1 MKKFLNIKN
10 ILSLI
15 FIIMSLYFILLQ
27 PVSSAVVY
35 SAIDDG
41 MYYPKIAL
49 NFVSTGT
56 FTYDGVTLTNGF
68 HPLWQ
73 ILLIP
78 VFYLFSEPISGL
90 KASFTIIFIT
100 LLISLFFFFKISKR
114 LSLSVPAVILSFYIV
129 YANLRSFTL
138 LYSMLESHL
147 LLLVYMIYIYAAL
160 KYGDARFTAPGSAFL
175 FGLLLSVAFITR
187 IDSFLLILTY
197 FLFQLIIIYKTKN
210 YKPLLWS
217 SAGTAVFI
225 IPYLIINL
233 KYFCHLS
240 TVSSWTKF
248 TLPSFQSL
256 QTPLNSL
263 TGLLLPRISYV
274 LGVSDKIL
282 IITIVFIFLI
292 SLILFYIRHKKNKQG
307 KTVLRNYTLKKLVG
321 TCPEF
326 FLFTIIHFTFVWLF
340 VPYEAMFSVWYYV
353 SLIIALGLFAGFFFS
368 RVQNKLIIY
377 PVIIIIGFLVTLQF
391 ADRDSFLQKKRMSLA
406 KIEMADYIRE
416 NISKEARIGMTDS
429 GITAFFADHNFTAL
443 NGLIGDF
450 EMAALVKE
458 GKLNQL
464 TEKYSVNYFVWD
476 MRNED
481 LTNSHIEIIYK
492 TRTVTPFNNFSEGEK
507 PMVLFRLK
515 DIGLESWIKNRYK

>member
-78 VFYLFSEPISGL
+78 VFYLFSEPIHGL
-90 KASFTIIFIT
+90 KASFTVIFIT

-138 LYSMLESHL
+138 FYSMLESHF

-187 IDSFLLILTY
+187 IDSFLLILAY

-210 YKPLLWS
+210 YKSLLWS

-233 KYFCHLS
+233 KYFGHLS
-240 TVSSWTKF
+240 TVSSWTKL
-248 TLPSFQSL
+248 TIPSFQSL
-256 QTPLNSL
+256 RIPLNNL
-263 TGLLLPRISYV
+263 TGLMLPRISYV
-274 LGVSDKIL
+274 LGVPDKII
-282 IITIVFIFLI
+282 IITFLVI
-292 SLILFYIRHKKNKQG
+292 ITVSLILFYMRHKKIKRE
-307 KTVLRNYTLKKLVG
+307 KPALHDYTLKKLVG

-340 VPYEAMFSVWYYV
+340 VPYEAIFSVWYYV
-353 SLIIALGLFAGFFFS
+353 SQIIALGLIAGFFFS
-368 RVQNKLIIY
+368 RIQNIRIIY
-377 PVIIIIGFLVTLQF
+377 PIIIIVGFLVTLQF

-416 NISKEARIGMTDS
+416 NIGKEARIGMTDS
-429 GITAFFADHNFTAL
+429 GITAFFADHNFIAL